1 MNLRIKSNN
10 YWTKEIFFIGVFS
23 ILILISIFYILLVKL
38 NLNLNRKKYI
48 RSISE
53 AQLSLVENK
62 LETSI
67 KSLYLLSDFIDIYSQ
82 ETNKDKKNKLLKD
95 ILIDTKFYDIG
106 FINFNGNIATANN
119 SDIKSKRFFN
129 EIINGKKYDF
139 EYAFD
144 EEINEYI
151 FYIAVPVYEGEK
163 FTGVLFAKEIVS
175 EIEGYESYEEDVSEL
190 DRYII
195 HSDGTIIYRDDFSS
209 FETGENLFDE
219 LKNYNKVNEVLD
231 IQDKIKDKQ
240 STTNLLNYM
249 DKTQI
254 LSIYPVK
261 LTEDFYSIISIDS
274 KSIENSVIGIEKVS
288 FILIILFLF
297 LTGFSLFILLIYR
310 EKNKELKE
318 ENYRKKR
325 FLSNI
330 SHEIRTP
337 MNGVI
342 GSVELALKNKDNQQK
357 LQYYL
362 NNTLIASNNL
372 LNLFD
377 DLLTMTKGKLGEL
390 RLYEEC
396 VSVREIIQKVNSI
409 VLPILEQKKKRYT
422 IDISSLEDISVIC
435 DENKIVQILINLIIN
450 SSKFTEENG
459 EIHLS
464 IQLKKV
470 KSNNIGQFVFLVED
484 NGIGMTKE
492 FMHKM
497 FLPFTQADEFNSKHN
512 GGAGLGLSITKSIVD
527 LMGGE
532 IEVESELA
540 HGTRFDITLPLK
552 IVDSNFINA
561 GCYKNFSNIGQG
573 KRVLLAEDD
582 EISRIIECEL
592 LNSLGFEVDAAING
606 KEAYKKFIDSD
617 KDYYDLILI
626 DHIMPE
632 MNGYE
637 GCNKIRN
644 SNHWNAE
651 SIIILA
657 MTAGSLN
664 KSEKLIS
671 KSGVNDSLTK
681 PINKNLFI
689 EKLEKVF

>member
-106 FINFNGNIATANN
+106 FINFNGNIVTANN

-470 KSNNIGQFVFLVED
+470 KSNNIGQFVFSVED

-527 LMGGE
+527 LMGG
-532 IEVESELA
+532 
-540 HGTRFDITLPLK
+540 
-552 IVDSNFINA
+552 
-561 GCYKNFSNIGQG
+561 
-573 KRVLLAEDD
+573 
-582 EISRIIECEL
+582 
-592 LNSLGFEVDAAING
+592 
-606 KEAYKKFIDSD
+606 
-617 KDYYDLILI
+617 
-626 DHIMPE
+626 
-632 MNGYE
+632 
-637 GCNKIRN
+637 RN
-644 SNHWNAE
+644 
-651 SIIILA
+651 
-657 MTAGSLN
+657 
-664 KSEKLIS
+664 
-671 KSGVNDSLTK
+671 
-681 PINKNLFI
+681 
-689 EKLEKVF
+689 

>member
-106 FINFNGNIATANN
+106 FINFNGNIVTANN

-297 LTGFSLFILLIYR
+297 LIGFSLFILLIYR
-310 EKNKELKE
+310 EK
-318 ENYRKKR
+318 
-325 FLSNI
+325 I
-330 SHEIRTP
+330 
-337 MNGVI
+337 
-342 GSVELALKNKDNQQK
+342 KN
-357 LQYYL
+357 
-362 NNTLIASNNL
+362 
-372 LNLFD
+372 
-377 DLLTMTKGKLGEL
+377 
-390 RLYEEC
+390 
-396 VSVREIIQKVNSI
+396 
-409 VLPILEQKKKRYT
+409 
-422 IDISSLEDISVIC
+422 
-435 DENKIVQILINLIIN
+435 
-450 SSKFTEENG
+450 
-459 EIHLS
+459 
-464 IQLKKV
+464 
-470 KSNNIGQFVFLVED
+470 
-484 NGIGMTKE
+484 
-492 FMHKM
+492 
-497 FLPFTQADEFNSKHN
+497 
-512 GGAGLGLSITKSIVD
+512 
-527 LMGGE
+527 
-532 IEVESELA
+532 
-540 HGTRFDITLPLK
+540 
-552 IVDSNFINA
+552 
-561 GCYKNFSNIGQG
+561 
-573 KRVLLAEDD
+573 
-582 EISRIIECEL
+582 
-592 LNSLGFEVDAAING
+592 
-606 KEAYKKFIDSD
+606 
-617 KDYYDLILI
+617 
-626 DHIMPE
+626 
-632 MNGYE
+632 
-637 GCNKIRN
+637 
-644 SNHWNAE
+644 
-651 SIIILA
+651 
-657 MTAGSLN
+657 
-664 KSEKLIS
+664 
-671 KSGVNDSLTK
+671 
-681 PINKNLFI
+681 
-689 EKLEKVF
+689 